1 MEHSGDVVDLSGLEG
16 IKVDKHSTGGVGDKT
31 SLAVV
36 PIVASLGVPVA
47 KMSGRGLGHTGGT
60 LDKLESIPGLT
71 TGIDRERFFHIVREH
86 GAAIIGQT
94 GNLVPADKLIYA
106 LRDVTATVDSIP
118 VIASSIMS
126 KKLAAGSD
134 RILLDVKTG
143 SGAFMKDL
151 DAAIDLARA
160 MVSIGEEA
168 ERETVALITNMNRPL
183 GHAIGNALEVIE
195 VVETLRGH
203 GPEDLARECCA
214 LAAEMLVLGERA
226 STIDEGR
233 ALAEQAIANGSAFR
247 KLCEIVAAQGGDVGY
262 LENTSRFGRDAI
274 AHEVAAPRDG
284 YLGAIDTTA
293 VGTASVELRA
303 GREKKDDP
311 IDHLAGITLL
321 KNQGDAVRVGETVA
335 VLHTADAERLSRAL
349 PRSRQPS
356 RSRRMSPNPNRLRP
370 RDRTRRRALRVTRWV
385 RHTCWLFFSHRRAG
399 GCGKTTRPDAAAP
412 RPRYH
417 SLTRMKGPQC
427 TSPALRSPHT
437 WTTRCSNRR
446 QRQPISTALSP
457 RRGNTAPPRCA

>member
-1 MEHSGDVVDLSGLEG
+1 
-16 IKVDKHSTGGVGDKT
+16 
-31 SLAVV
+31 
-36 PIVASLGVPVA
+36 
-47 KMSGRGLGHTGGT
+47 MSGRGLGHTGGT

-118 VIASSIMS
+118 LIASSIMS

-168 ERETVALITNMNRPL
+168 GRETVALITNMNRPL

-203 GPEDLARECCA
+203 GPEDLAHECCA

-247 KLCEIVAAQGGDVGY
+247 KLCEIIAAQGGDVGY
-262 LENTSRFGRDAI
+262 LEDTSRFGRDAI
-274 AHEVAAPRDG
+274 AHEVEAPCDG

-293 VGTASVELRA
+293 VGTASVELGA

-321 KNQGDAVRVGETVA
+321 KNRGDAVRAGEAVA
-335 VLHTADAERLSRAL
+335 VLHTADTERLSRAL
-349 PRSRQPS
+349 PTFQA
-356 RSRRMSPNPNRLRP
+356 
-370 RDRTRRRALRVTRWV
+370 ALTFQENEPEPEPLLFARVT
-385 RHTCWLFFSHRRAG
+385 A
-399 GCGKTTRPDAAAP
+399 
-412 RPRYH
+412 
-417 SLTRMKGPQC
+417 
-427 TSPALRSPHT
+427 
-437 WTTRCSNRR
+437 
-446 QRQPISTALSP
+446 
-457 RRGNTAPPRCA
+457 RGVERFG

>member
-1 MEHSGDVVDLSGLEG
+1 MRMYDIIEHKRDGRALSPEEISYFVQGYVAGEIPDYQASALLMATFLRGMDARETAALTLAMEHSGDVVDLSGLEG

-118 VIASSIMS
+118 LIASSIMS

-168 ERETVALITNMNRPL
+168 GRETVALITNMNRPL

-195 VVETLRGH
+195 VVETLRGN

-226 STIDEGR
+226 STTDEGR
-233 ALAEQAIANGSAFR
+233 ALAEQAIGNP
-247 KLCEIVAAQGGDVGY
+247 EMN
-262 LENTSRFGRDAI
+262 E
-274 AHEVAAPRDG
+274 
-284 YLGAIDTTA
+284 DT
-293 VGTASVELRA
+293 
-303 GREKKDDP
+303 KKQF
-311 IDHLAGITLL
+311 L
-321 KNQGDAVRVGETVA
+321 
-335 VLHTADAERLSRAL
+335 
-349 PRSRQPS
+349 
-356 RSRRMSPNPNRLRP
+356 
-370 RDRTRRRALRVTRWV
+370 DR
-385 RHTCWLFFSHRRAG
+385 C
-399 GCGKTTRPDAAAP
+399 
-412 RPRYH
+412 Y
-417 SLTRMKGPQC
+417 
-427 TSPALRSPHT
+427 
-437 WTTRCSNRR
+437 RC
-446 QRQPISTALSP
+446 
-457 RRGNTAPPRCA
+457 